1 MTNQGQLLFSENI
14 YADFQ
19 EYCKRNNYQHII
31 FLCDENTSKYCVRFF
46 DAVNLITIPAGEQ
59 YKNSN
64 SYAYIVE
71 QLLKFKTGKQSLMV
85 NLGGGVVTDI
95 GGYAASTF
103 MRGIPFVNIPTTL
116 VGMADAAI
124 GGKTGIDFN
133 SYKNYLG
140 TFAQPQKIFISTVF
154 LKTLP
159 ELEMV
164 CGYAEIIKTGVIA
177 NAELF
182 QLVANNADIDQLIQL
197 TATTKLNIIEKD
209 FYDKGERQLLNFG
222 HTLGHAFESF
232 RLSAGNPILH
242 GLAVAKGMLAELR
255 IAQALQ
261 LIDAVTVQI
270 ITEVIVNKTAQ
281 QEFSIIEFEELKP
294 FLFADKKNEN
304 GTILLSLPTGIGS
317 GRIKVPA
324 DLALI
329 QHSLFNAQNS

>member
-1 MTNQGQLLFSENI
+1 MTNQGQLLFSDNI

-19 EYCKRNNYQHII
+19 EYCKQNNYQHII
-31 FLCDENTSKYCVRFF
+31 FLCDENTSRYCVRFF
-46 DAVNLITIPAGEQ
+46 DAVNLIVIPAGEQ
-59 YKNSN
+59 YKNTN
-64 SYAYIVE
+64 SYAYIIE
-71 QLLKFKTGKQSLMV
+71 QLLKLKAGKQSLLV

-95 GGYAASTF
+95 GGYAAATF

-133 SYKNYLG
+133 AYKNYLG
-140 TFAQPQKIFISTVF
+140 TFTHAQKIFISSVF

-159 ELEMV
+159 DEEIV

-177 NAELF
+177 NSTLF
-182 QLVANNADIDQLIQL
+182 HLVAGNDNIDELIRL
-197 TATTKLNIIEKD
+197 TAETKQNIVDKD
-209 FYDKGERQLLNFG
+209 FQDKGERQLLNFG
-222 HTLGHAFESF
+222 HTIGHAFESF
-232 RLSAGNPILH
+232 RLSIGRPILH

-261 LIDAVTVQI
+261 LIDDKTVQA
-270 ITEVIVNKTAQ
+270 ITKVIVDKTEQ
-281 QEFSIIEFEELKP
+281 QELSIIEFEELKP
-294 FLFADKKNEN
+294 YLFADKKNEN
-304 GTILLSLPTGIGS
+304 GAILLSLPTAIGS
-317 GRIKVPA
+317 GKIKVPA